1 MLPRIHA
8 MRAYVIHA
16 YNNTHTRNRAL
27 ASQRSVR
34 EKEFFLNISPRPH
47 KRPFL
52 RRRARYQL
60 RKKNKNKNKN
70 KNFLLCHSRKISS
83 LLHSP
88 SSSPCFR
95 FFPPPQWAP
104 LAQTPLKEPRLWEL
118 ACSGKRGGLR
128 CVYASF
134 LAHPLFRDWPPAR
147 GRYLSLSLEFAI
159 PSHVARFA
167 L

>member
-1 MLPRIHA
+1 M
-8 MRAYVIHA
+8 
-16 YNNTHTRNRAL
+16 
-27 ASQRSVR
+27 
-34 EKEFFLNISPRPH
+34 
-47 KRPFL
+47 KRPGKRIFFKYFPSSPQTTISAPSSPL
-52 RRRARYQL
+52 PTS
-60 RKKNKNKNKN
+60 KKKINKNKN

>member
-1 MLPRIHA
+1 MRIIIRTHA
-8 MRAYVIHA
+8 TGHSRPGKRI
-16 YNNTHTRNRAL
+16 
-27 ASQRSVR
+27 
-34 EKEFFLNISPRPH
+34 FFKYFPSSPQTT
-47 KRPFL
+47 FL